1 MKKLLLLL
9 SIAIMCLPLMA
20 EQRTVN
26 EAQIVVSNYLR
37 TKAQSHLL
45 GVSAQSSELSLAKT
59 GMSTD
64 QKVEYY
70 VFNNG
75 KGNGFIIV
83 SGDDKA
89 APVLGY
95 SDSGSLAH

>member
-26 EAQIVVSNYLR
+26 EAQIVASSYLR

-45 GVSAQSSELSLAKT
+45 GVSAQSPESSLAMT
-59 GMSTD
+59 ALATMW
-64 QKVEYY
+64 V
-70 VFNNG
+70 
-75 KGNGFIIV
+75 
-83 SGDDKA
+83 
-89 APVLGY
+89 P
-95 SDSGSLAH
+95 SLT

>member
-26 EAQIVVSNYLR
+26 EAQIVASSYLR

-45 GVSAQSSELSLAKT
+45 GVSAQSPELSLAMT
-59 GMSTD
+59 ALATMW
-64 QKVEYY
+64 
-70 VFNNG
+70 
-75 KGNGFIIV
+75 
-83 SGDDKA
+83 
-89 APVLGY
+89 APFLT
-95 SDSGSLAH
+95 

>member
-26 EAQIVVSNYLR
+26 DAQIVASSYLR

-45 GVSAQSSELSLAKT
+45 GVSAQSPELSLAMT
-59 GMSTD
+59 ALM
-64 QKVEYY
+64 
-70 VFNNG
+70 F
-75 KGNGFIIV
+75 
-83 SGDDKA
+83 A
-89 APVLGY
+89 ARAASRIRRMRVR
-95 SDSGSLAH
+95 SSS